1 MQTLRTTG
9 VPTTTAVRAL
19 RGELSDAERAGIDRQ
34 LDRLCGKVSEARRQ
48 LELSG
53 NVEEPP
59 AEERMSLAFV
69 AFLMRTRLESYL
81 SAGLQGAGMG
91 SGDYALASLLAV
103 EGQLTPAV
111 LARLVGVAPSTLGS
125 RLNAL
130 IERGWVERRVNPA
143 NRSWLLQLTPAG
155 WAAYKMAV
163 PCANV
168 AFDRLERAL
177 LDRQVDLVI
186 LRQQIQILSTTLRS
200 LLPNR

>member
-1 MQTLRTTG
+1 
-9 VPTTTAVRAL
+9 
-19 RGELSDAERAGIDRQ
+19 LSHADRAGIDRK
-34 LDRLCGKVSEARRQ
+34 LDRLCGKVSEARQQ
-48 LELSG
+48 LEPSE
-53 NVEEPP
+53 NVEQPP

-81 SAGLQGAGMG
+81 SAGLQEAGMG

-130 IERGWVERRVNPA
+130 VERGWVERRVNPA
-143 NRSWLLQLTPAG
+143 NSRSWLLQLTPAG
-155 WAAYKMAV
+155 AAYQMAV

-177 LDRQVDLVI
+177 RDRQVDLVT
-186 LRQQIQILSTTLRS
+186 LRQQIQILSTTLRW